1 MGSECCSIY
10 GITVRY
16 SAIRRH
22 GMTGCFRLARQH
34 LSLCG
39 RLTNSEEKANTEAV
53 MQERTIEFEEPVIQ
67 DESLQALQVA
77 TERAERAEA
86 ELAKLKASQQ
96 HTTVAAADLKQPPS
110 PSTAQNAAP
119 AETVADRGSA
129 DEGGEAELRKDPMM
143 ATLLDALS
151 GGNDV
156 GHYGRLV
163 FAMVARHFLPHDEVL
178 AWLTKDA
185 DFSDAQARA
194 MLQQVE
200 GRDYTP
206 PKRERLIQWQAEQ
219 EFQFIDATD
228 PDSGNLYRN
237 LKFPDEIYKHIEH
250 YQEAKA

>member
-1 MGSECCSIY
+1 
-10 GITVRY
+10 
-16 SAIRRH
+16 
-22 GMTGCFRLARQH
+22 
-34 LSLCG
+34 
-39 RLTNSEEKANTEAV
+39 

-67 DESLQALQVA
+67 DESQQALQVA

-86 ELAKLKASQQ
+86 ELAKLKSAQQ
-96 HTTVAAADLKQPPS
+96 HTSHTVAEMDLKQPPS
-110 PSTAQNAAP
+110 PSTAQSAAP
-119 AETVADRGSA
+119 VATETDRGSA

-143 ATLLDALS
+143 ATLLDALD

-185 DFSDAQARA
+185 DFSDTQARA

-219 EFQFIDATD
+219 EFQFIDAND

-237 LKFPDEIYKHIEH
+237 LKFPSEIYEHIEH